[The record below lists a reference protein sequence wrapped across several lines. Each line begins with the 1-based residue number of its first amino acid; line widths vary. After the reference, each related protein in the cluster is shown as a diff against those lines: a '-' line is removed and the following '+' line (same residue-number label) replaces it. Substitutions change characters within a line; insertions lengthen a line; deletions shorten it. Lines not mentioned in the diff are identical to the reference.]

1 MICHARQSRHA
12 WLTVALIGSYVL
24 APALT
29 WACAVCWGGNDVA
42 SRGLNISIMFLMSM
56 PFVIGGSILGVIY
69 VAHKRAQGLHW
80 WELVSKAFPSSQKE
94 NPL

>member
-1 MICHARQSRHA
+1 MIYHARQSRRT
-12 WLTVALIGSYVL
+12 WLSVALIGSHVL

-29 WACAVCWGGNDVA
+29 WACAVCWGGNDAV

-56 PFVIGGSILGVIY
+56 PFVIGGSILGVLY
-69 VAHKRAQGLHW
+69 VAHKRAQGCTGGSW
-80 WELVSKAFPSSQKE
+80 WAKPFPQSQKE